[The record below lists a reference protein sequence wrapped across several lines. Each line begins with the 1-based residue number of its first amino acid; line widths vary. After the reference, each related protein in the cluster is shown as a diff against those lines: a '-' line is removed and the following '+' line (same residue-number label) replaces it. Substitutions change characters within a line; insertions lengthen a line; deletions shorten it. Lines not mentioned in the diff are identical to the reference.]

1 MKVFFYGVM
10 FGEKISTNQK
20 IKSMPYITKNVDK
33 NFNLYYEDLGKGQ
46 PVILI
51 HGWPLS
57 GKSWEPQVQVLLD
70 AGYRVITYDRRG
82 FGKSQPTSDG
92 YDYDG
97 LTADLE
103 QLITDLDLQNVVL
116 VGFSMGGGEV
126 VRYLTN
132 NGSENI
138 SKIALISSIIPIVKQ
153 TEDNPDGV
161 PESDLNEILENLK
174 KDRVTFL
181 ESFHKNFYNYGLL
194 SQSVSQAQLNYDWS
208 IASNASP
215 LATLKCAES
224 WANTD
229 FRPELQNVKVPTL
242 IVHGDADKVVP
253 IATAGAQA
261 AKGIANSEYHVIEG
275 APHGLNVTHAEEL
288 NQILINFLRK

>member
-1 MKVFFYGVM
+1 
-10 FGEKISTNQK
+10 
-20 IKSMPYITKNVDK
+20 MPYINKAIDK
-33 NFNLYYEDLGKGQ
+33 DYSVYYEDFGQGQ

-57 GKSWEPQVQVLLD
+57 SKSWEPQVSALLD

-82 FGKSQPTSDG
+82 FGKSGASIDG
-92 YDYDG
+92 YDYNS

-103 QLITDLDLQNVVL
+103 ELLSNLDLQNVVL

-132 NGSENI
+132 NGSDNVA
-138 SKIALISSIIPIVKQ
+138 KVALISSIIPLVKQ
-153 TEDNPDGV
+153 KEDNPDGV
-161 PESDLNEILENLK
+161 PEGDLNEILENVK

-215 LATLKCAES
+215 IATLKCAES

-229 FRPELQNVKVPTL
+229 FRPELKNVTVPTL
-242 IVHGDADKVVP
+242 IVHGDDDKVVP
-253 IATAGAQA
+253 IATAGDQA
-261 AKGIANSEYHVIEG
+261 AKGIPNSEYHIIEG

-288 NQILINFLRK
+288 NQILINFLNV

>member
-1 MKVFFYGVM
+1 
-10 FGEKISTNQK
+10 
-20 IKSMPYITKNVDK
+20 MPFITKEIDTNYSI
-33 NFNLYYEDLGKGQ
+33 YYEDFGQGQ

-57 GKSWEPQVQVLLD
+57 SKSWEPQVRPLLE

-82 FGKSQPTSDG
+82 FGKSQPSLDA
-92 YDYDG
+92 YDYNG

-103 QLITDLDLQNVVL
+103 EVISHLDLQNVVL

-132 NGSENI
+132 NGSDNVD
-138 SKIALISSIIPIVKQ
+138 KVALISSIIPLVKQ
-153 TEDNPDGV
+153 KEDNPDGV
-161 PESDLNEILENLK
+161 PESALNDILDNLK

-181 ESFHKNFYNYGLL
+181 EGFHKNFYGYGLL
-194 SQSVSQAQLNYDWS
+194 SQTVSQAQLNYDWS
-208 IASNASP
+208 VSSQSSPIA
-215 LATLKCAES
+215 TIKCAES

-229 FRPELQNVKVPTL
+229 FRPELKNVTVPTL

-253 IATAGAQA
+253 IATAGEQA
-261 AKGIANSEYHVIEG
+261 AKGIAKNQFFVVEG
-275 APHGLNVTHAEEL
+275 GPHGLNVTHAEEL
-288 NQILINFLRK
+288 NKILLNFLKN

>member
-1 MKVFFYGVM
+1 
-10 FGEKISTNQK
+10 
-20 IKSMPYITKNVDK
+20 MPYINKAIDK
-33 NFNLYYEDLGKGQ
+33 DYSVYYEDLGQGQ

-57 GKSWEPQVQVLLD
+57 SKSWEPQVSALLD

-82 FGKSQPTSDG
+82 FGKSGASLDG
-92 YDYDG
+92 YDYNS

-103 QLITDLDLQNVVL
+103 ELISNLDLQNVVL

-132 NGSENI
+132 NGSDNVA
-138 SKIALISSIIPIVKQ
+138 KVALISSIIPLVKQ
-153 TEDNPDGV
+153 KEDNPDGV
-161 PESDLNEILENLK
+161 PEGDLNEILENVK

-194 SQSVSQAQLNYDWS
+194 SQSVSQAQLDYDWS

-215 LATLKCAES
+215 IATLKCAES

-229 FRPELQNVKVPTL
+229 FRPELKNVTVPTL
-242 IVHGDADKVVP
+242 IVHGDDDKVVP
-253 IATAGAQA
+253 IATAGDQA
-261 AKGIANSEYHVIEG
+261 AKGIGNSEYHIIEG

-288 NQILINFLRK
+288 NQILINFLNV

>member
-1 MKVFFYGVM
+1 
-10 FGEKISTNQK
+10 
-20 IKSMPYITKNVDK
+20 MPYINKAIDK
-33 NFNLYYEDLGKGQ
+33 DYSVYYEDFGQGQ

-57 GKSWEPQVQVLLD
+57 SKSWEPQVSALLD

-82 FGKSQPTSDG
+82 FGKSGASLDG
-92 YDYDG
+92 YDYNS

-103 QLITDLDLQNVVL
+103 ELISNLDLQNVVL

-132 NGSENI
+132 NGSDNVA
-138 SKIALISSIIPIVKQ
+138 KVALISSIIPLVKQ
-153 TEDNPDGV
+153 KEDNPDGV
-161 PESDLNEILENLK
+161 PEGDLNEILENVK
-174 KDRVTFL
+174 KDRFTFL

-215 LATLKCAES
+215 IATLKCAES

-229 FRPELQNVKVPTL
+229 FRPELQNVTVPTL
-242 IVHGDADKVVP
+242 IVHGDDDKVVP
-253 IATAGAQA
+253 ISTAGDQA
-261 AKGIANSEYHVIEG
+261 AKGIPNSEYHIIEG

-288 NQILINFLRK
+288 NQILINFLNV

>member
-1 MKVFFYGVM
+1 
-10 FGEKISTNQK
+10 
-20 IKSMPYITKNVDK
+20 MPYINKAIDK
-33 NFNLYYEDLGKGQ
+33 DYSVYYEDFGQGQ

-57 GKSWEPQVQVLLD
+57 SKSWEPQVSALLD

-82 FGKSQPTSDG
+82 FGKSGASLDG
-92 YDYDG
+92 YDYNS

-103 QLITDLDLQNVVL
+103 ELISNLDLQNVVL

-132 NGSENI
+132 NGSDNVA
-138 SKIALISSIIPIVKQ
+138 KVALISSIIPLVKQ
-153 TEDNPDGV
+153 REDNPDGV
-161 PESDLNEILENLK
+161 PEGDLNEILENVK

-215 LATLKCAES
+215 IATLKCAES

-229 FRPELQNVKVPTL
+229 FRPELQNVTVPTL
-242 IVHGDADKVVP
+242 IVHGDDDKVVP
-253 IATAGAQA
+253 IATAGDQA
-261 AKGIANSEYHVIEG
+261 AKGIPNSEYHIIEG

-288 NQILINFLRK
+288 NQILLHFLRS

>member
-1 MKVFFYGVM
+1 
-10 FGEKISTNQK
+10 
-20 IKSMPYITKNVDK
+20 MPYITKDIDK
-33 NFNLYYEDLGKGQ
+33 NYSIYYEDFGQGQ

-57 GKSWEPQVQVLLD
+57 GKSWEPQVRALLD

-82 FGKSQPTSDG
+82 FGKSQPTLNG
-92 YDYDG
+92 YDYNG

-103 QLITDLDLQNVVL
+103 QLISDLDLQNVVL

-132 NGSENI
+132 NGSDNVD
-138 SKIALISSIIPIVKQ
+138 KVALISSIIPLVKQ
-153 TEDNPDGV
+153 KEDNPDGV

-181 ESFHKNFYNYGLL
+181 EGFHKNFYNYGLL
-194 SQSVSQAQLNYDWS
+194 SQTVSQAQLNYDWS
-208 IASNASP
+208 IASQASP
-215 LATLKCAES
+215 TATIKCAES

-229 FRPELQNVKVPTL
+229 FRQELNNITVPTL
-242 IVHGDADKVVP
+242 IVHGDDDKVVP
-253 IATAGAQA
+253 IATAGEQA
-261 AKGIANSEYHVIEG
+261 AKGIANNQYYVIAG

-288 NQILINFLRK
+288 NQILINFLRN

>member
-1 MKVFFYGVM
+1 
-10 FGEKISTNQK
+10 
-20 IKSMPYITKNVDK
+20 MPYINKAIDK
-33 NFNLYYEDLGKGQ
+33 DYSVYYEDFGQGQ

-57 GKSWEPQVQVLLD
+57 SKSWEPQVSALLD

-82 FGKSQPTSDG
+82 FGKSGASLDG
-92 YDYDG
+92 YDYNS

-103 QLITDLDLQNVVL
+103 ELISNLDLQNVVL

-132 NGSENI
+132 NGCDNVA
-138 SKIALISSIIPIVKQ
+138 KVALISSIIPLVKQ
-153 TEDNPDGV
+153 KEDNPDGV
-161 PESDLNEILENLK
+161 PEGDLNEILENVK

-215 LATLKCAES
+215 IATLKCAES

-229 FRPELQNVKVPTL
+229 FRPELQNVTVPTL
-242 IVHGDADKVVP
+242 IVHGDDDKVVP
-253 IATAGAQA
+253 IATAGDQA
-261 AKGIANSEYHVIEG
+261 AKGIPNSEYHIIEG

-288 NQILINFLRK
+288 NQILINFLNV

>member
-1 MKVFFYGVM
+1 
-10 FGEKISTNQK
+10 
-20 IKSMPYITKNVDK
+20 MPYINKAIDK
-33 NFNLYYEDLGKGQ
+33 DYSVYYEDFGQGQ

-57 GKSWEPQVQVLLD
+57 SKSWEPQVSALLD

-82 FGKSQPTSDG
+82 FGKSGASLDG
-92 YDYDG
+92 YDYNS

-103 QLITDLDLQNVVL
+103 ELISNLDLQNVVL

-132 NGSENI
+132 NGSDNVA
-138 SKIALISSIIPIVKQ
+138 KVALISSIIPLVKQ
-153 TEDNPDGV
+153 REDNPDGV
-161 PESDLNEILENLK
+161 PEGDLNEILENVK
-174 KDRVTFL
+174 KDRVSFL

-215 LATLKCAES
+215 IATLKCAES

-229 FRPELQNVKVPTL
+229 FRPELQNVTVPTL
-242 IVHGDADKVVP
+242 IVHGDDDKVVP
-253 IATAGAQA
+253 IATAGDQA
-261 AKGIANSEYHVIEG
+261 AKGIPNSEYHIIEG

-288 NQILINFLRK
+288 NQILINFLNV

>member
-1 MKVFFYGVM
+1 
-10 FGEKISTNQK
+10 
-20 IKSMPYITKNVDK
+20 MPYINKAIDK
-33 NFNLYYEDLGKGQ
+33 DYSVYYEDLGQGQ

-57 GKSWEPQVQVLLD
+57 SKSWEPQVSALLD

-82 FGKSQPTSDG
+82 FGKSGASLDG
-92 YDYDG
+92 YDYNT

-103 QLITDLDLQNVVL
+103 ELISNLDLQNVVL

-132 NGSENI
+132 NGSDNVA
-138 SKIALISSIIPIVKQ
+138 KVALISSIIPLVKQ
-153 TEDNPDGV
+153 KEDNPDGV
-161 PESDLNEILENLK
+161 PEGDLNEILENVK

-215 LATLKCAES
+215 IATLKCAES

-229 FRPELQNVKVPTL
+229 FRPELQNVTVPTL
-242 IVHGDADKVVP
+242 IVHGDDDKVVP
-253 IATAGAQA
+253 ISTAGDQA
-261 AKGIANSEYHVIEG
+261 AKGIPNSEYHIIEG

-288 NQILINFLRK
+288 NQILINFLNV

>member
-1 MKVFFYGVM
+1 
-10 FGEKISTNQK
+10 
-20 IKSMPYITKNVDK
+20 MPYINKAIDK
-33 NFNLYYEDLGKGQ
+33 DYSVYYEDFGQGQ

-57 GKSWEPQVQVLLD
+57 SKSWEPQVSALLD

-82 FGKSQPTSDG
+82 FGKSGASLDG
-92 YDYDG
+92 YDYNS

-103 QLITDLDLQNVVL
+103 ELISNLDLQNVVL

-132 NGSENI
+132 NGSDNVA
-138 SKIALISSIIPIVKQ
+138 KVALISSIIPLVKQ
-153 TEDNPDGV
+153 KEDNPDGV
-161 PESDLNEILENLK
+161 PEGDLNEILENVK
-174 KDRVTFL
+174 KDRLTFL

-215 LATLKCAES
+215 IATLKCAES

-229 FRPELQNVKVPTL
+229 FRPELQNVTVPTL
-242 IVHGDADKVVP
+242 IVHGDDDKVVP
-253 IATAGAQA
+253 IATAGDQA
-261 AKGIANSEYHVIEG
+261 AKGIPNSEYHIIEG

-288 NQILINFLRK
+288 NQILLHFLRS

>member
-1 MKVFFYGVM
+1 
-10 FGEKISTNQK
+10 
-20 IKSMPYITKNVDK
+20 MPYINKAIDK
-33 NFNLYYEDLGKGQ
+33 DYSVYYEDFGQGQ

-57 GKSWEPQVQVLLD
+57 SKSWEPQVSALLD

-82 FGKSQPTSDG
+82 FGKSGASLDG
-92 YDYDG
+92 YDYNS

-103 QLITDLDLQNVVL
+103 ELISNLDLQNVVL

-132 NGSENI
+132 NGSDNVA
-138 SKIALISSIIPIVKQ
+138 KVALISSIIPLVKQ
-153 TEDNPDGV
+153 REDNPDGV
-161 PESDLNEILENLK
+161 PEGDLNEILENVK

-215 LATLKCAES
+215 IATLKCAES

-229 FRPELQNVKVPTL
+229 FRPELQNVTVPTL
-242 IVHGDADKVVP
+242 IVHGDDDKVVP
-253 IATAGAQA
+253 IATAGDQA
-261 AKGIANSEYHVIEG
+261 AKGIPNSEYHIIEG

-288 NQILINFLRK
+288 NQILINFLNI

>member
-1 MKVFFYGVM
+1 
-10 FGEKISTNQK
+10 
-20 IKSMPYITKNVDK
+20 MPYITKDIDK
-33 NFNLYYEDLGKGQ
+33 NYKIYYEDLGQGQ

-57 GKSWEPQVQVLLD
+57 GKSWEPQVAALLG

-82 FGKSQPTSDG
+82 FGKSQPTLDG
-92 YDYDG
+92 YDYNT
-97 LTADLE
+97 LTDDLLE
-103 QLITDLDLQNVVL
+103 LITQLDLQKVVL

-126 VRYLTN
+126 VRFLTN

-138 SKIALISSIIPIVKQ
+138 DKVALISSIIPLVKQ
-153 TEDNPDGV
+153 KEDNPDGV

-181 ESFHKNFYNYGLL
+181 EGFHKNFYNYGLL

-208 IASNASP
+208 IASQASP
-215 LATLKCAES
+215 IATIKCAES

-229 FRPELQNVKVPTL
+229 FRSELKNVTVPTL
-242 IVHGDADKVVP
+242 IVHGDNDKVVP
-253 IATAGAQA
+253 IATAGEQA
-261 AKGIANSEYHVIEG
+261 AKGIANNQYHVIAG
-275 APHGLNVTHAEEL
+275 GPHGLNVTHADEL
-288 NQILINFLRK
+288 NQILINFLRG

>member
-1 MKVFFYGVM
+1 
-10 FGEKISTNQK
+10 
-20 IKSMPYITKNVDK
+20 MPYINKAIDK
-33 NFNLYYEDLGKGQ
+33 DYSVYYEDLGQGQ

-57 GKSWEPQVQVLLD
+57 SKSWEPQVSALLD

-82 FGKSQPTSDG
+82 FGKSGASLDG
-92 YDYDG
+92 YDYNS

-103 QLITDLDLQNVVL
+103 ELISNLDLQNVVL

-126 VRYLTN
+126 LRYLTN
-132 NGSENI
+132 NGCDNVA
-138 SKIALISSIIPIVKQ
+138 KVALISSIIPLVKQ
-153 TEDNPDGV
+153 KEDNPDGV
-161 PESDLNEILENLK
+161 PEGDLNEILENVK
-174 KDRVTFL
+174 KDRVNFL

-215 LATLKCAES
+215 IATLKCAES

-229 FRPELQNVKVPTL
+229 FRPELQNVTVPTL
-242 IVHGDADKVVP
+242 IVHGDDDKVVP
-253 IATAGAQA
+253 ISTAGDQA
-261 AKGIANSEYHVIEG
+261 AKGIPNSEYHIIEG

-288 NQILINFLRK
+288 NQILINFLNV

>member
-1 MKVFFYGVM
+1 
-10 FGEKISTNQK
+10 
-20 IKSMPYITKNVDK
+20 MPYINKAIDK
-33 NFNLYYEDLGKGQ
+33 DYSVYYEDFGQGQ

-57 GKSWEPQVQVLLD
+57 SKSWEPQVSALLD

-82 FGKSQPTSDG
+82 FGKSGASLDG
-92 YDYDG
+92 YDYNS

-103 QLITDLDLQNVVL
+103 ELISNLDLQNVVL

-126 VRYLTN
+126 LRYLTN
-132 NGSENI
+132 NGSDNVA
-138 SKIALISSIIPIVKQ
+138 KVALISSIIPLVKQ
-153 TEDNPDGV
+153 REDNPDGV
-161 PESDLNEILENLK
+161 PEGDLNEILENVK

-215 LATLKCAES
+215 IATLKCAES

-229 FRPELQNVKVPTL
+229 FRPELQNVTVPTL
-242 IVHGDADKVVP
+242 IVHGDDDKVVP
-253 IATAGAQA
+253 IATAGDQA
-261 AKGIANSEYHVIEG
+261 AKGIPNSEYHIIEG

-288 NQILINFLRK
+288 NQILIHFLRS

>member
-1 MKVFFYGVM
+1 
-10 FGEKISTNQK
+10 
-20 IKSMPYITKNVDK
+20 MPYINKAIDK
-33 NFNLYYEDLGKGQ
+33 DYSVYYEDFGQGQ

-57 GKSWEPQVQVLLD
+57 SKSWEPQVSALLD

-82 FGKSQPTSDG
+82 FGKSGASLDG
-92 YDYDG
+92 YDYNS

-103 QLITDLDLQNVVL
+103 ELISNLDLQNVVL

-132 NGSENI
+132 NGSDNVA
-138 SKIALISSIIPIVKQ
+138 KVALISSIIPLVKQ
-153 TEDNPDGV
+153 REDNPDGV
-161 PESDLNEILENLK
+161 PEGDLNEILENVK

-194 SQSVSQAQLNYDWS
+194 SQSVSQAELDYDWS

-215 LATLKCAES
+215 IATLKCAES

-229 FRPELQNVKVPTL
+229 FRPELQNVTVPTL
-242 IVHGDADKVVP
+242 IVHGDDDKVVP
-253 IATAGAQA
+253 ISTAGDQA
-261 AKGIANSEYHVIEG
+261 AKGIPNSEYHIIEG

-288 NQILINFLRK
+288 NQILLHFLRS